1 MVEGLAEC
9 FLRPLLRLRH
19 PAGTRASF
27 PAPPPAPA
35 ALERETPGGWS
46 ALKGTNACLQAQSLP
61 WENPTCSQRPAVGRT
76 NGLCKALMDP

>member
-1 MVEGLAEC
+1 MVYGIAKRQTRLSDEQGDPMVEGLAEC

-35 ALERETPGGWS
+35 ALERETPGGWTPT
-46 ALKGTNACLQAQSLP
+46 AL
-61 WENPTCSQRPAVGRT
+61 GR
-76 NGLCKALMDP
+76 